1 MDWMFSLWFLSCRRI
16 MTREEGWG
24 GGKVSDSLK
33 SPVISLR
40 ERCLHDEVLK
50 RRCLLK
56 KSTFSKAFTGFIIFA
71 SSSEVPL
78 SRWQR
83 KEQLPQTDEQ
93 PVIFYFQVHVCA
105 AHMITKPLKLV
116 PLIQLGLDLQQLRC
130 GPTCGED
137 VCGHGQ
143 ESVRHDALRRH
154 RDVELPRYVAVNVGP
169 EVLQLITWT
178 KQKRSNEKRTP
189 LTVPSPSVSHFV
201 FRLKPQ
207 KHHNL
212 PLTQE

>member
-1 MDWMFSLWFLSCRRI
+1 M
-16 MTREEGWG
+16 G

-78 SRWQR
+78 SRRQR

-116 PLIQLGLDLQQLRC
+116 PLIQLGLDLQQLRR

-154 RDVELPRYVAVNVGP
+154 RDVELPRYVAVNVWP

-178 KQKRSNEKRTP
+178 KQKRVNEKRTP

-212 PLTQE
+212 PLTQEESISLGFKTLCGFATAAYT

>member
-1 MDWMFSLWFLSCRRI
+1 
-16 MTREEGWG
+16 
-24 GGKVSDSLK
+24 
-33 SPVISLR
+33 
-40 ERCLHDEVLK
+40 
-50 RRCLLK
+50 
-56 KSTFSKAFTGFIIFA
+56 
-71 SSSEVPL
+71 
-78 SRWQR
+78 
-83 KEQLPQTDEQ
+83 
-93 PVIFYFQVHVCA
+93 
-105 AHMITKPLKLV
+105 MITKPLKLV
-116 PLIQLGLDLQQLRC
+116 PLIQLGLDLQQLRR

-178 KQKRSNEKRTP
+178 KQKRVNEKRTP

-212 PLTQE
+212 PLTQEESISLGFKTLCGFATAAYT

>member
-1 MDWMFSLWFLSCRRI
+1 M
-16 MTREEGWG
+16 G

-78 SRWQR
+78 SRRQR

-116 PLIQLGLDLQQLRC
+116 PLIQLGLDLQQLRR

-212 PLTQE
+212 PLTQEESISLGFKTLCGFATAAYT

>member
-1 MDWMFSLWFLSCRRI
+1 M
-16 MTREEGWG
+16 
-24 GGKVSDSLK
+24 
-33 SPVISLR
+33 ISLR

-116 PLIQLGLDLQQLRC
+116 PLIQLGLDLQQLRR

-178 KQKRSNEKRTP
+178 KQKRSNEKELHWLFQVP
-189 LTVPSPSVSHFV
+189 LCVPLCIQAKPTETSQSASHTGIVDFI
-201 FRLKPQ
+201 RIQ
-207 KHHNL
+207 N
-212 PLTQE
+212 PLWFCYCSLHVIWFDH

>member
-1 MDWMFSLWFLSCRRI
+1 M
-16 MTREEGWG
+16 
-24 GGKVSDSLK
+24 
-33 SPVISLR
+33 SP
-40 ERCLHDEVLK
+40 
-50 RRCLLK
+50 K
-56 KSTFSKAFTGFIIFA
+56 KSTFSKAFTGFIISA

-78 SRWQR
+78 SRRQR
-83 KEQLPQTDEQ
+83 KEQLPQTDKQ